1 MNPELLK
8 ELFHKYLN
16 GDCTPEEIT
25 LLENTFFRYLETQD
39 SLPSE
44 KQIVEAAER
53 VRQRL
58 ADNTEHRD
66 LQKRRRTKRRYLAA
80 AILLISISIGIT
92 TWQIGIRHKNQLSN
106 PVAEDARPG
115 GNKALLTL
123 TDGRT
128 INLNEA
134 QPGIIVG
141 TDITYADGTAV
152 IDNPS
157 PGNDTNDLGNLT
169 LQTPKGGTYQIT
181 LPDGTEVWL
190 NASSTLRYP
199 QRFAKNERVVDIEGE
214 GYFAVKKDKQRPF
227 KVRTAKQELV
237 VLGTAF
243 NISAYPD
250 ETATETT
257 LVEGAVKVAS
267 LASKTTREL
276 QPGQQ
281 ARLSVNGLTVHAVDT
296 EEFTAWK
303 NGYFVFNDATIYS
316 ILKKFERWY
325 DIEIDEEIK
334 LTDDLFTG
342 KIPRNASLKSALK
355 IVGNTSGISFQLTGN
370 KLFLTTK

>member
-16 GDCTPEEIT
+16 GNCTPEEIT
-25 LLENTFFRYLETQD
+25 LLENTFFRYLETRN

-53 VRQRL
+53 VRKRL
-58 ADNTEHRD
+58 SDNREYSI
-66 LQKRRRTKRRYLAA
+66 LQKRRRTKLRYLAA
-80 AILLISISIGIT
+80 AILLISISIAVT
-92 TWQIGIRHKNQLSN
+92 TWQIGERHKNQLSN
-106 PVAEDARPG
+106 PVAEDIQPG
-115 GNKALLTL
+115 GNKAVLTL
-123 TDGRT
+123 ADGRK
-128 INLNEA
+128 IKLNEA

-141 TDITYADGTAV
+141 TDITYADGTSV
-152 IDNPS
+152 VDNPG
-157 PGNDTNDLGNLT
+157 PGTDTNDTDDLILR
-169 LQTPKGGTYQIT
+169 TPKGGTYQVT

-190 NASSTLRYP
+190 NASSALRYP
-199 QRFAKNERVVDIEGE
+199 QRFAKNERVIEIEGE

-227 KVRTAKQELV
+227 KVRTAEQELV

-267 LASKTTREL
+267 LTNQTTRKL

-281 ARLSVNGLTVHAVDT
+281 ARLSPNGLTVHTVDT

-325 DIEIDEEIK
+325 DIEIDEQIK

-355 IVGNTSGISFQLTGN
+355 IVGNTSGISFQLTDN
-370 KLFLTTK
+370 KLFLTK